1 MPEKFLMKI
10 WNRLR
15 NNMEIKWAVGSTF
28 IVGLIAHM
36 YKFTNHIPNWDSLMD
51 YYYPTHNMI
60 FQGRQFQFLPAAF
73 RAFKDIPWIIGLLSL
88 LYLSMI
94 VLLMVKLFEIHGRL
108 PIAMISAL
116 VVVSPP
122 VTSTLGYMFTADCY
136 FFAGLLAVLAVYVS
150 KEFRYGWLPGAV
162 LLGMGIGI
170 YQAYLSLAMVLIL
183 FLLVRDIILAG
194 EEKFGRALY
203 QQYLKYLGMGVLSL
217 LFYKVSLEIMC
228 RVERIELVNHHG
240 LGSIHFPSLSEF
252 LQAIKQSIIDTIYYY
267 VGSLSKLNLYGISS
281 LVSLLILGIFL
292 VMLVYKKKVYKYGSH
307 LFLAAVSLLLIPC
320 ACHCFYFVTNEVEYY
335 ALMQFPLVLSFGF
348 LFWEYEQVD
357 TKHAIGQWGVV
368 LSTVILIYV
377 LIVSANVAYRVQTLS
392 YEKTYAMMD
401 RVVARMEELP
411 NYQDAEKLAVI
422 GNLPGT
428 DIYAYGTAPA
438 LAGYADSY
446 LVSHQKHVVSML
458 DEYYGVKLEGV
469 SDEIKEE
476 LMSLQEVG
484 DMPVWPNNGSVTQ
497 VNDII
502 VVRFS
507 EEMMQL
513 DQK

>member
-1 MPEKFLMKI
+1 MPEKFLMKK
-10 WNRLR
+10 WNKLR
-15 NNMEIKWAVGSTF
+15 NDVEIKWAVGSTF

-88 LYLSMI
+88 LYLSII
-94 VLLMVKLFEIHGRL
+94 VILVVKLFEIHGQL
-108 PIAMISAL
+108 SIAMVSAL

-136 FFAGLLAVLAVYVS
+136 FFAGLLSVLAVYVS
-150 KEFRYGWLPGAV
+150 KKNRYGWLPGAV
-162 LLGMGIGI
+162 LLGIGIGI

-183 FLLVRDIILAG
+183 ILLVRDIIMAG
-194 EEKFGRALY
+194 EEKLGRELY
-203 QQYLKYLGMGVLSL
+203 KQYLKYFGMGVLSL
-217 LFYKVSLEIMC
+217 VFYKVSLEIMC
-228 RVERIELVNHHG
+228 RVEQISLVNHHG
-240 LGSIHFPSLSEF
+240 LGSIHFPSHSEF
-252 LQAIKQSIIDTIYYY
+252 IQAIKQSIIDTAYYY
-267 VGSLSKLNLYGISS
+267 VGSLSELNLYGISS
-281 LVSLLILGIFL
+281 VVGLLMLGLFFL
-292 VMLVYKKKVYKYGSH
+292 VLVHRKKAYKRCSH
-307 LFLAAVSLLLIPC
+307 LFLLAICLFLIPC

-335 ALMQFPLVLSFGF
+335 ALMQFPLVLSFVF

-357 TKHAIGQWGVV
+357 TKHALGHWGAV
-368 LSTVILIYV
+368 LSTIVFVYV

-411 NYQDAEKLAVI
+411 DYQDAKKIAVI

-458 DEYYGVKLEGV
+458 DEYYGIKLEGV
-469 SDEIKEE
+469 NDEVKEE
-476 LMSLQEVG
+476 LMNLPEVSN
-484 DMPVWPNNGSVTQ
+484 MPAWPNDGAVFQ
-497 VNDII
+497 VDDIVI
-502 VVRFS
+502 VRFS
-507 EEMMQL
+507 QEVMQL